1 VRRISSAVLLALVC
15 GLFGCVGRGVP
26 LRTETASATPLPDE
40 EDEEDAGWETV
51 HLPASAA
58 ETGVPPAVPASATDI
73 LDASAAASAQAVQ
86 EQAQVLRCLG
96 GSEK

>member
-1 VRRISSAVLLALVC
+1 MLASVC
-15 GLFGCVGRGVP
+15 GSFGCVGRRVP
-26 LRTETASATPLPDE
+26 LRTEVASATPLPDE
-40 EDEEDAGWETV
+40 EGEEDAEWEEV
-51 HLPASAA
+51 HPPASAA
-58 ETGVPPAVPASATDI
+58 ETSEPPAVPASATDI